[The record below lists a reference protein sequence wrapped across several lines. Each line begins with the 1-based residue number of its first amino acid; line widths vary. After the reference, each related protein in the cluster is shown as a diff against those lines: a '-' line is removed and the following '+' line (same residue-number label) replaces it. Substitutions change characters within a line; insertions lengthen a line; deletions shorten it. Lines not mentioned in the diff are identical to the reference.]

1 MEMHFA
7 VRDMVILKVTNIRT
21 KRLCKKL
28 DAKYLSPFTIKVKV
42 RKLSY

>member
-1 MEMHFA
+1 
-7 VRDMVILKVTNIRT
+7 MVILKVTNIRM
-21 KRLCKKL
+21 KRPCKKL